1 VVEMFQL
8 IKVRYWSLHY
18 YFWISMG

>member
-1 VVEMFQL
+1 VIELFQL
-8 IKVRYWSLHY
+8 IKVRCWSMHY